1 MYGSQSGQKQAMEY
15 WVLDGK
21 NNIDYLR
28 ANNWGPTLT
37 LTKVFQS
44 KVFKEAEGRVWL
56 CKIHLAYKINI
67 RKTLA
72 SQILL
77 LSIHP
82 SFRPPPWYGNHS
94 IFMWRTNHKLVFP
107 QAECLVKSQDKCL
120 LKWLRGSTKEA
131 APETCM
137 QSFYPYIHY
146 AVLHYIAW
154 ALPRFYIKN
163 AAL

>member
-1 MYGSQSGQKQAMEY
+1 MYGSQSGPKQAMEY

-44 KVFKEAEGRVWL
+44 KVFKEADGRVWL

-82 SFRPPPWYGNHS
+82 SDHLPDMETTPFSCEGQIINWFSLKQNVWSSRK
-94 IFMWRTNHKLVFP
+94 TN
-107 QAECLVKSQDKCL
+107 ASSNG
-120 LKWLRGSTKEA
+120 WEA
-131 APETCM
+131 APKRQHQRRACKA
-137 QSFYPYIHY
+137 SILIYIMLY
-146 AVLHYIAW
+146 FI
-154 ALPRFYIKN
+154 I
-163 AAL
+163 